1 MASLQGNA
9 VIPEVRFP
17 DAKLY
22 IGVPGTAVVQPLEA
36 DAWRIRKS
44 LAKTPGVA
52 DNGGKGILSGG
63 TELLVEGRY
72 EDHCLGDAVSFHGE
86 RFIITGKESRLAGG
100 LWVHDY
106 ALRREGE
113 CHVDRICSPWLAGA
127 AVKGT
132 VLGTTLTCS
141 RLALETDGAGEEAES
156 EHIQPVYYAGGGKGY
171 SGQPEKG
178 DTQYLYF
185 PTMREEDRCII
196 GGADAG
202 KERIDALVEANEQE
216 RREEEKEERCRTGSG
231 TGTQGSIAVAGAVV
245 AGGQP
250 RFKNWSTPGAAGL
263 CWTGRGSALPTAAG
277 EGSRSWRPGSP
288 SGAAGT
294 WNWRQGSCTV
304 PEQM

>member
-156 EHIQPVYYAGGGKGY
+156 EHTQPVYYAGGGKGY

-185 PTMREEDRCII
+185 STMREEDRYIVGCV
-196 GGADAG
+196 D
-202 KERIDALVEANEQE
+202 
-216 RREEEKEERCRTGSG
+216 
-231 TGTQGSIAVAGAVV
+231 AGAVQIEV
-245 AGGQP
+245 I
-250 RFKNWSTPGAAGL
+250 L
-263 CWTGRGSALPTAAG
+263 ETARQET
-277 EGSRSWRPGSP
+277 EGDRAGSP
-288 SGAAGT
+288 
-294 WNWRQGSCTV
+294 
-304 PEQM
+304 